1 MIHSSEDSWFVVNAI
16 EITFKGRVVMIS
28 IVALTR
34 DQVRRVDEVAVQEYG
49 MSGLVLME
57 NAGRGCA
64 ERISEIIR
72 LHTAGNGVPV
82 TILCGKGN
90 NGGDGYVIARHL
102 ELLGH
107 PVSLVA
113 LASADELG
121 GDARANA
128 EVAKLAGLA
137 IASLPSPDELQ
148 TQLFS
153 AGVVVDCMLGTGAQG
168 EPREPYVTA
177 IRLANH
183 AAAVRIA
190 IDLPTGLD
198 CDSGTIAKTT
208 FRADHTLTMVAE
220 KVGFSAGEALSVLG
234 KVTVVPIGI
243 PRKMLAALSENW

>member
-1 MIHSSEDSWFVVNAI
+1 M
-16 EITFKGRVVMIS
+16 S

-34 DQVRRVDEVAVQEYG
+34 DQVRRVDEAAVQEFG

-64 ERISEIIR
+64 ELISEIIR
-72 LHTAGNGVPV
+72 LDTAGTRVSV

-90 NGGDGYVIARHL
+90 NGGDGYVVARHL

-113 LASADELG
+113 LASVDELS
-121 GDARANA
+121 GDALVNA
-128 EVAKLAGLA
+128 EIAKRAGLA
-137 IASLPSPDELQ
+137 IVSSPSQDELQ
-148 TQLFS
+148 SQLFS
-153 AGVVVDCMLGTGAQG
+153 TGVIVDCMLGTGARG

-190 IDLPTGLD
+190 IDVPTGLD
-198 CDSGTIAKTT
+198 CDSGAIATTT

-220 KVGFSAGEALSVLG
+220 KVGFSMGEASSVLG
-234 KVTVVPIGI
+234 RVTVVPIGI
-243 PRKMLAALSENW
+243 PRKMLAALSEHF